1 MLTVQK
7 FKKLTLK
14 EKSEKG
20 QIDFSDWHLWENES
34 WRVKNEDFSNKEKV
48 SKLKELDK
56 KLKAW
61 DYTYV
66 YSDERNAYKKGVAQE
81 QEILKLYKEIGAK
94 GLKMY
99 RDFLKSKGM
108 REGRNEIGIYNYERY
123 YNSKLKKWGIKD
135 TTELCPEDKKKF
147 DNEVDRDWKVESEVK
162 VNIPEHIT
170 PQWTLPREHRK
181 RRLK

>member
-1 MLTVQK
+1 MISSKEFRELPLQEQSELT
-7 FKKLTLK
+7 
-14 EKSEKG
+14 KS
-20 QIDFSDWHLWENES
+20 DLSDWEIWTYDNL
-34 WRVKNEDFSNKEKV
+34 RITNEDFSNKEKV

-81 QEILKLYKEIGAK
+81 QEILKLYKEIGSE

-108 REGRNEIGIYNYERY
+108 REGVNGNGIYYYQKY
-123 YNSKLKKWGIKD
+123 YNSKMKKWGIKD
-135 TTELCPEDKKKF
+135 TDELCPEDKKKF

-170 PQWTLPREHRK
+170 PQWTLPSEHRK